1 MVSISLDQNINVIMH
16 FITLVNYI
24 DDIDED
30 KNQFQHYICA
40 LFVSFYKNEKKI
52 MEKKTA
58 ITTTI
63 TFVMSI

>member
-52 MEKKTA
+52 MEKKQH
-58 ITTTI
+58 
-63 TFVMSI
+63 